1 MDVNRRL
8 LGLGFG
14 LGLTLAS
21 CAERTPP
28 PDEPMLDLDDAGR
41 AEPASAPGAGARKGE
56 EKEQEKAPAVP
67 RRRTGE
73 IQRAELE
80 RVLQAGPGRLLA
92 RVRVKANVTGKRF
105 NGWEVVRIPWPSV
118 DLVAGDVVLAV
129 NGRTLEHPLELKV
142 LWDDL
147 RKANAIAVEVDR
159 KGEKFALTFDIVPAV
174 GATARPR

>member
-1 MDVNRRL
+1 MRAL
-8 LGLGFG
+8 ALALGIH
-14 LGLTLAS
+14 LAA

-28 PDEPMLDLDDAGR
+28 PDEPLVDLDDAER
-41 AEPASAPGAGARKGE
+41 TEPASP
-56 EKEQEKAPAVP
+56 APAP
-67 RRRTGE
+67 SAQGGTAKSAPALARRRTGE

-92 RVRVKANVTGKRF
+92 RVQVKANVTGKRF
-105 NGWEVVRIPWPSV
+105 NGWEVVRIPWPAV
-118 DLVAGDVVLAV
+118 DLVAGDVILAV

-174 GATARPR
+174 GATAPPR